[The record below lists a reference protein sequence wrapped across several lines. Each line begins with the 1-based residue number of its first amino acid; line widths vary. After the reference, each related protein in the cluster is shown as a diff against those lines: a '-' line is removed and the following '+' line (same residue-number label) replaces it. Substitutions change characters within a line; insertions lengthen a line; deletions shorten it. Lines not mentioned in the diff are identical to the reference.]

1 APRGKAL
8 AGLDPSKDIL
18 FPLALSCLLIETR
31 ACLAR
36 GCEKRMEGQCQC
48 VPQLCPRATA
58 CPAGLVCVCDHC
70 GCCLECGNTE
80 GQPCDLDGSGT
91 FYGLCGEN
99 LESQLDIQELG
110 YGGIPEP
117 QCMFRSQGAVCGSD
131 HITYQNICEFQ
142 EAMREREGRIL
153 ITSDGPCQAGNGP
166 PPCLPSAAWGETG
179 RRWICAHGEYLVDGC
194 AASVVAVEPHM
205 RVAVSIAFAAFEGGV
220 SCGLEPL
227 LPFPLNPLFL
237 GKLPQLVFTSFQFS
251 GQSVSPSA
259 SVLGELFPAVDVD
272 LNSLQVPLTD
282 TLEAKVGPSCSSVSG
297 GKFSIQQ
304 VFGDPS
310 IFYAT

>member
-1 APRGKAL
+1 MQELR
-8 AGLDPSKDIL
+8 PSPDL
-18 FPLALSCLLIETR
+18 PYNT
-31 ACLAR
+31 CLAR

-153 ITSDGPCQAGNGP
+153 ITSDGPCQ
-166 PPCLPSAAWGETG
+166 
-179 RRWICAHGEYLVDGC
+179 
-194 AASVVAVEPHM
+194 
-205 RVAVSIAFAAFEGGV
+205 
-220 SCGLEPL
+220 PL

-304 VFGDPS
+304 ESEHAGDLRTFQHLVVRYSITPS
-310 IFYAT
+310 DPEYATEAAHVEGIQSLFLRSVGGPSFAGVEKSV